1 MDGSKR
7 NVSKNYT
14 DEPERCYA
22 ATKFPKFRNR
32 IYSTSSISSSKVCYI
47 EKDYIVIYTKI
58 VMKIQ
63 LFINTYI
70 NTV

>member
-7 NVSKNYT
+7 NASKDYT
-14 DEPERCYA
+14 DKQERCYA
-22 ATKFPKFRNR
+22 ATEFPKFRNR

-70 NTV
+70 NTI

>member
-7 NVSKNYT
+7 NASKDYT
-14 DEPERCYA
+14 DEQERCYA

-47 EKDYIVIYTKI
+47 EKDYIVIYTK
-58 VMKIQ
+58 K
-63 LFINTYI
+63 NT
-70 NTV
+70 TVYQ